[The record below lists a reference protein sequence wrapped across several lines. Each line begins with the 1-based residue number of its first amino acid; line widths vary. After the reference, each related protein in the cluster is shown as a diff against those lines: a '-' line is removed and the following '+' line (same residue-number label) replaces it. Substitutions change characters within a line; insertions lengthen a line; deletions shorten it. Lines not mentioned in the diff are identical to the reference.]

1 LKRLFLCFSLAFLA
15 ILLCVLPAM
24 ASFYQ
29 EPDGGTLLPTNG
41 AFDVTTL
48 PATGITHNSATLNAS
63 VRMLTSDKTG
73 NLIYVDY
80 TPTCLGHFQYG
91 TAPGVYTSITP
102 AVSKEYAPT
111 ITFRNTLT
119 GLRPCTKYFARFVF
133 TTQPSP
139 LNHEKLSSDYLISIL
154 STVDHSAGMHGLGV
168 GLGFSPNVKDI
179 GNIPETHTFYGAEIT
194 FTTTGCQ
201 VSTGPIGQG
210 GSVGTGA
217 PSVTMTNPVQI
228 SNIVVQSAAIA
239 STKVAPGEKVDVT
252 ASVTNKGNT
261 NGDAKVTL
269 YVNGQEVES
278 QGVTVASGQT
288 SPVHFSL
295 SMNEPGTY
303 TVSVGNVPAGSFT
316 VDAFANNDFLIYGL
330 IALFTI
336 GIAVVI
342 FMVTR
347 KRTT

>member
-1 LKRLFLCFSLAFLA
+1 MKRLFLCFSLALLS

-24 ASFYQ
+24 ASTYQ
-29 EPDGGTLLPTNG
+29 EQGGVTLPQTSADG
-41 AFDVTTL
+41 AVATTL
-48 PATGITHNSATLNAS
+48 PATNVTHNSATLNAS
-63 VRMLTSDKTG
+63 VSLNPAGISS
-73 NLIYVDY
+73 NLIYVGTY
-80 TPTCLGHFQYG
+80 NLYGHFQYG
-91 TAPGVYTSITP
+91 MKSGVYTSITP
-102 AVSKEYAPT
+102 DVTKEFSPT
-111 ITFRNTLT
+111 LTFGATVT

-133 TTQPSP
+133 YAPQSTNLDKSR
-139 LNHEKLSSDYLISIL
+139 NDYLISFL
-154 STVDHSAGMHGLGV
+154 SSGNHDAGMSGLGV
-168 GLGFSPNVKDI
+168 GLGFTPAGKQLNQPAFQTMY
-179 GNIPETHTFYGAEIT
+179 GNEII

-239 STKVAPGEKVDVT
+239 ATKVAPGEKVDVT
-252 ASVTNKGNT
+252 ASISNKGNA

-269 YVNGQEVES
+269 YVNGREVES